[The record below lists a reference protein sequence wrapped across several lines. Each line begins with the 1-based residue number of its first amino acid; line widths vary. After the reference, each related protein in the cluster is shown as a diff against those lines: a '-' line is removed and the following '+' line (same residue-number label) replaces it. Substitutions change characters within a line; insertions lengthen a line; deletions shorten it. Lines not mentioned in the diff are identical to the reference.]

1 MFTLYFS
8 QIRYILNLSGIIF
21 FFLKFMRQQA
31 NITDV
36 LLVSITKR
44 QNKL

>member
-8 QIRYILNLSGIIF
+8 QIRYILNLSVIIF
-21 FFLKFMRQQA
+21 FFLKFMRQQE